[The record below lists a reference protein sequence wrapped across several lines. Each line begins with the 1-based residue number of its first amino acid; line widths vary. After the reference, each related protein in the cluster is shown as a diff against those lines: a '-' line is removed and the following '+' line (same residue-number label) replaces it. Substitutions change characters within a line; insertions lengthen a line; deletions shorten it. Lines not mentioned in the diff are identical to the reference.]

1 MQKFTREDVRKALV
15 KSLQTVIPSNVRV
28 QWPGSPQIDV
38 SKDKNLF
45 MTVRLVYMDSMST
58 DLGTRSNT
66 RLMGIIE
73 VTFNFKEGSGQDT
86 IKFNNLAD
94 SVQNLLSNT
103 DSIVPLRTYSTRQET
118 ARRGVNPQDR
128 GSELGWVIESLVTP
142 FWYDTEI

>member
-118 ARRGVNPQDR
+118 TRRV
-128 GSELGWVIESLVTP
+128 SESSWITESLVTP